1 MSRGQVAYFDQRAD
15 RAALASQTTPNSDI
29 PFIKYKKVS
38 RLRRNY
44 PQNAL
49 FPTPYI
55 GGKVPELTGTHR
67 NSPGTTPG
75 THPGTHPWNLACSMV
90 LSWVLVWLGQP
101 SLFFL
106 IAACKHKTIAH
117 SVSLSLSLSDG
128 GRLADVTP
136 FFDDHFPPSS
146 LLLFFSP
153 SLPLF
158 VVVNRRRLV
167 PSPGGRS
174 VRAAT
179 RPFAEHSVAPLSSN
193 DREL

>member
-67 NSPGTTPG
+67 NSPGTTPEI
-75 THPGTHPWNLACSMV
+75 TMELTLELTLERHLFMI
-90 LSWVLVWLGQP
+90 LSWALVVAGAALIGFFVC
-101 SLFFL
+101 SLQKQNF
-106 IAACKHKTIAH
+106 
-117 SVSLSLSLSDG
+117 
-128 GRLADVTP
+128 
-136 FFDDHFPPSS
+136 
-146 LLLFFSP
+146 
-153 SLPLF
+153 
-158 VVVNRRRLV
+158 RRLPRGV
-167 PSPGGRS
+167 S
-174 VRAAT
+174 AA
-179 RPFAEHSVAPLSSN
+179 EAPPAQGAGATPRKN
-193 DREL
+193 GQ

>member
-75 THPGTHPWNLACSMV
+75 THPGTHPWNLACFMV

-101 SLFFL
+101 SLFF
-106 IAACKHKTIAH
+106 
-117 SVSLSLSLSDG
+117 
-128 GRLADVTP
+128 
-136 FFDDHFPPSS
+136 
-146 LLLFFSP
+146 
-153 SLPLF
+153 
-158 VVVNRRRLV
+158 
-167 PSPGGRS
+167 
-174 VRAAT
+174 
-179 RPFAEHSVAPLSSN
+179 
-193 DREL
+193 

>member
-44 PQNAL
+44 PQNVL

-75 THPGTHPWNLACSMV
+75 THPGTHPWNLACLWFCRGCLCGWAALIV
-90 LSWVLVWLGQP
+90 FFDR
-101 SLFFL
+101 SLQTQNDRSL
-106 IAACKHKTIAH
+106 RLP
-117 SVSLSLSLSDG
+117 LSLSLSDG

-136 FFDDHFPPSS
+136 FFDDYFPPSS
-146 LLLFFSP
+146 LLLFLSP
-153 SLPLF
+153 SLPPL
-158 VVVNRRRLV
+158 VVRQPTDAWSQASWLQLPR
-167 PSPGGRS
+167 
-174 VRAAT
+174 
-179 RPFAEHSVAPLSSN
+179 
-193 DREL
+193 

>member
-75 THPGTHPWNLACSMV
+75 THPGTHPWNLACLWFCRGCLCGWAALIV
-90 LSWVLVWLGQP
+90 V
-101 SLFFL
+101 FL
-106 IAACKHKTIAH
+106 IAAYKHKTIALFV
-117 SVSLSLSLSDG
+117 SLSLSLSLSDG

-136 FFDDHFPPSS
+136 FSTIIFRLLPFFSSS
-146 LLLFFSP
+146 LILFLN
-153 SLPLF
+153 SL
-158 VVVNRRRLV
+158 
-167 PSPGGRS
+167 
-174 VRAAT
+174 
-179 RPFAEHSVAPLSSN
+179 
-193 DREL
+193 

>member
-75 THPGTHPWNLACSMV
+75 THPGTHPCNLACLWFCRGCLCGWGS
-90 LSWVLVWLGQP
+90 P
-101 SLFFL
+101 HCFF
-106 IAACKHKTIAH
+106 IAAYKHKTIAH
-117 SVSLSLSLSDG
+117 SVSLS
-128 GRLADVTP
+128 
-136 FFDDHFPPSS
+136 SS
-146 LLLFFSP
+146 LRCSKP
-153 SLPLF
+153 PT
-158 VVVNRRRLV
+158 
-167 PSPGGRS
+167 PGPKPRGKK
-174 VRAAT
+174 
-179 RPFAEHSVAPLSSN
+179 
-193 DREL
+193 REGCNPAIR

>member
-1 MSRGQVAYFDQRAD
+1 MEGLASARKFLESPTAPSPFPRLLPIARKFLETFYPPYMSRGQEAYFDQRAD
-15 RAALASQTTPNSDI
+15 RAAWASQTRPNSDI

-75 THPGTHPWNLACSMV
+75 THPGTHPWNLACLLWFCPFSTIIYLLPPYV
-90 LSWVLVWLGQP
+90 P
-101 SLFFL
+101 S
-106 IAACKHKTIAH
+106 
-117 SVSLSLSLSDG
+117 
-128 GRLADVTP
+128 
-136 FFDDHFPPSS
+136 
-146 LLLFFSP
+146 

-158 VVVNRRRLV
+158 L
-167 PSPGGRS
+167 
-174 VRAAT
+174 
-179 RPFAEHSVAPLSSN
+179 HSL
-193 DREL
+193 

>member
-1 MSRGQVAYFDQRAD
+1 MIFACVEGLACARKFLESPNGPILPSPASLPIARKFLETFNLPYMSRGQVAYFDQRAD

-75 THPGTHPWNLACSMV
+75 THPGTHPWNLACFMV

-106 IAACKHKTIAH
+106 IAACKHKTIAL
-117 SVSLSLSLSDG
+117 SVSLSLSL
-128 GRLADVTP
+128 
-136 FFDDHFPPSS
+136 
-146 LLLFFSP
+146 
-153 SLPLF
+153 
-158 VVVNRRRLV
+158 
-167 PSPGGRS
+167 
-174 VRAAT
+174 
-179 RPFAEHSVAPLSSN
+179 
-193 DREL
+193 